1 MKKAIS
7 DRRFFL
13 WPASFA
19 AFYGVSA
26 FFRVSSKPRFE
37 TYHTLDVIGLMT
49 AGAGFAVAL
58 MMLVRF
64 FTHSPRAEG
73 DSAGEKG
80 GAESK

>member
-58 MMLVRF
+58 MMLVQF
-64 FTHSPRAEG
+64 FTHAPRTEDNRAE
-73 DSAGEKG
+73 EKG
-80 GAESK
+80 APESN